1 MRIIFMGTPAYAA
14 EVLDA
19 LARKEDVTVSAVVTR
34 PDKPKGR
41 GMKLV
46 PCPVKELALSLGIP
60 VYQPKTLRDGAFQAV
75 LDEYEPELI
84 VVAAYGNILPSY
96 VLDYPKYGC
105 VNAHG
110 SLLPKYRGASP
121 IQRAIMDGESVTGIT
136 AMMMDE
142 GIDTGDILGTYPCA
156 IEEDDDCGTLT
167 GKLAK
172 IAAAAMCGVIDMIR
186 EGTLTP
192 TPQPEEGACYAA
204 KIGREDAALDF
215 DAPARSVFNRIRAL
229 NPSPCA
235 VVKLPNGDPLKI
247 TASKAASA
255 EECEKALGQF
265 PGTVV
270 LAEGRGEGRIV
281 VACREGAVALTGVIP
296 AGRKPMSAGDFVRG
310 RKIAA
315 GDILTV
321 MKEE

>member
-1 MRIIFMGTPAYAA
+1 MTTERELCFERDGKRIFGTLYVEETGERMPVLILCHGYGGDARGEAGFARYFADRGFAAYAFDFIGGGNGSRSEGSPA
-14 EVLDA
+14 EMSVLT
-19 LARKEDVTVSAVVTR
+19 E
-34 PDKPKGR
+34 
-41 GMKLV
+41 
-46 PCPVKELALSLGIP
+46 E
-60 VYQPKTLRDGAFQAV
+60 RDLMA
-75 LDEYEPELI
+75 
-84 VVAAYGNILPSY
+84 
-96 VLDYPKYGC
+96 
-105 VNAHG
+105 
-110 SLLPKYRGASP
+110 
-121 IQRAIMDGESVTGIT
+121 
-136 AMMMDE
+136 
-142 GIDTGDILGTYPCA
+142 
-156 IEEDDDCGTLT
+156 
-167 GKLAK
+167 
-172 IAAAAMCGVIDMIR
+172 VIDGIR

-247 TASKAASA
+247 TASKPASA

-270 LAEGRGEGRIV
+270 LAEGQGEGRIV